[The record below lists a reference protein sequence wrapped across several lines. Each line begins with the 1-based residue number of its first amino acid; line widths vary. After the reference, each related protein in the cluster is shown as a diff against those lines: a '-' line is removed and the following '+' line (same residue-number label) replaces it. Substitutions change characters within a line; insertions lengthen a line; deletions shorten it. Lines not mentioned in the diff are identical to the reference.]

1 MSWPV
6 LCWREPRSGRRC
18 NGSGEPTISKGR
30 SNDRSAASCACSICW
45 ASYDS
50 LHVFP
55 YTIQCAG
62 NGNVARAARE
72 AMATIAQQAAE
83 QQLVRDASRTFA
95 DGLRWFCEHVKEQ
108 VALGRGEVELNDQLD
123 DVGSVC
129 DQWLASLPNSA

>member
-1 MSWPV
+1 MCTHMPCVPGVIEYKTAYIMQVGLS
-6 LCWREPRSGRRC
+6 
-18 NGSGEPTISKGR
+18 ISHH
-30 SNDRSAASCACSICW
+30 
-45 ASYDS
+45 SYDS

-62 NGNVARAARE
+62 NGNVALAAHE

-83 QQLVRDASRTFA
+83 QRLARDASRTFA
-95 DGLRWFCEHVKEQ
+95 NGLRWFCRHVKEQARSRQ
-108 VALGRGEVELNDQLD
+108 VALGRGEVELYDQLD

>member
-1 MSWPV
+1 MPV
-6 LCWREPRSGRRC
+6 ERGPGQVYSMG
-18 NGSGEPTISKGR
+18 
-30 SNDRSAASCACSICW
+30 ASV
-45 ASYDS
+45 DED
-50 LHVFP
+50 
-55 YTIQCAG
+55 
-62 NGNVARAARE
+62 AARKE
-72 AMATIAQQAAE
+72 RVLAYMQQQAAE